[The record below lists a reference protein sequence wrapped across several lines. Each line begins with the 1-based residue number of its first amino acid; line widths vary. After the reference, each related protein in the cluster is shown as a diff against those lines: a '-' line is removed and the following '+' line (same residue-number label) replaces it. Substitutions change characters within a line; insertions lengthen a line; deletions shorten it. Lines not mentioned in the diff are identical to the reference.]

1 MQIPKRPRFY
11 GRFFLHSDWESA
23 KNAPPKQAVF
33 PARGKVWLN
42 ISELHPRGG
51 KTFGGTFF
59 CIVPGGIRILPVEN
73 LK

>member
-11 GRFFLHSDWESA
+11 GRFFLYSDWESA
-23 KNAPPKQAVF
+23 KNAPLKQAV

-42 ISELHPRGG
+42 MSELHPRGG
-51 KTFGGTFF
+51 KTFGGTF
-59 CIVPGGIRILPVEN
+59 GGIRILPVEN

>member
-11 GRFFLHSDWESA
+11 GRFFLYSDWESA
-23 KNAPPKQAVF
+23 KNAPLKQAVF

-42 ISELHPRGG
+42 MSELHPRGG